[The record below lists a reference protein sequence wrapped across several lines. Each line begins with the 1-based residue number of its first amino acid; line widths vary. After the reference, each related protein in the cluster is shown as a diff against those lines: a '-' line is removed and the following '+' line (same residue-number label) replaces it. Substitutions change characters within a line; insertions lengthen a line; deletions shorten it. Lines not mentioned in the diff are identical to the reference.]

1 MQTSATPFNII
12 GIFTKQHDKR
22 IDATLNTLITHLNK
36 HNVRIMVDEPGA
48 KLCNRDGFCH
58 EEMMQQINLAI
69 VVGGDGTLL
78 HTGRIL
84 ANYGI
89 PILGINLGRLGF
101 LVDVLPIDMCIII
114 NQVLSGEYI
123 KEERTL
129 LKAEVYRGKELL
141 GEDDALNDVVFHVR
155 NEVRMIEFTTHIN
168 DTFVNTQRADG
179 MIIATPT
186 GSTAYS
192 LSSGGPILHPG
203 LDAVVFVPICPHTL
217 SHRPI
222 VIQASDS
229 IKIQLCE
236 GRNGDARI
244 SFDGQSHI
252 DIVPGDYAIIQK
264 KQRSMTLIHPKN
276 YDYYHIL
283 RAKLHWS
290 VQPWSVL
297 D

>member
-1 MQTSATPFNII
+1 MQTSDPQLSTAFNTI
-12 GIFTKQHDKR
+12 GIFTKQHDDR
-22 IDATLNTLITHLNK
+22 IDATLNTLILHLK
-36 HNVRIMVDEPGA
+36 QHDVRVMVDESGS
-48 KLCNRDGFCH
+48 KVCNSEGFCH
-58 EEMMQQINLAI
+58 EDMMQQIDLA
-69 VVGGDGTLL
+69 VVIGGDGTLL

-101 LVDVLPIDMCIII
+101 LVDVSPVDMTVIID
-114 NQVLSGEYI
+114 QVLAGQFR

-129 LKAEVYRGKELL
+129 LKAEVFRGDELL
-141 GEDDALNDVVFHVR
+141 GGGDALNDVVFHVR

-179 MIIATPT
+179 IVVATPT

-203 LDAVVFVPICPHTL
+203 LDAVVLVPICPHTL

-222 VIQASDS
+222 AIQASDT
-229 IKIQLCE
+229 IKIALCK
-236 GRNGDARI
+236 GRNSDARI

-252 DIVPGDYAIIQK
+252 DIVPGDHAVIQK
-264 KQRSMTLIHPKN
+264 KQRSMTLIHPEN

-290 VQPWSVL
+290 VQP
-297 D
+297 

>member
-1 MQTSATPFNII
+1 MQSFRTI
-12 GIFTKQHDKR
+12 GIFTKKHDDR
-22 IDATLNTLITHLNK
+22 INDTLHTLITHLNK
-36 HNVRIMVDEPGA
+36 HNVDIMVDDPGA
-48 KLCNRDGFCH
+48 KICNREGFCH
-58 EEMMQQINLAI
+58 EDMMQKIDLAI
-69 VVGGDGTLL
+69 VIGGDGTLL

-84 ANYGI
+84 ANYDI

-101 LVDVLPIDMCIII
+101 LVDVLPVDMSIII
-114 NQVLSGEYI
+114 DQVFSGEYI
-123 KEERTL
+123 KETRTL
-129 LKAEVYRGKELL
+129 LKAEVFRGDELL
-141 GEDDALNDVVFHVR
+141 GSDDALNDVVFHVR

-179 MIIATPT
+179 IVIATPT

-203 LDAVVFVPICPHTL
+203 LDAVVLVPICPHTL

-222 VIQASDS
+222 AIQASDS
-229 IKIQLCE
+229 IKIELCK
-236 GRNGDARI
+236 GRNSDARI

-252 DIVPGDYAIIQK
+252 DIIPGDYAVIQK

-290 VQPWSVL
+290 VQP
-297 D
+297 

>member
-1 MQTSATPFNII
+1 MPISTTFKTI
-12 GIFTKQHDKR
+12 GIFTKQHDER
-22 IDATLNTLITHLNK
+22 IDETLKTLIAHLK
-36 HNVRIMVDEPGA
+36 PHDVAIMVDESGA
-48 KLCNRDGFCH
+48 RICSLDGYCH
-58 EEMMQQINLAI
+58 EEMMQQIDLAI

-78 HTGRIL
+78 RTGRIL
-84 ANYGI
+84 ANYNI

-101 LVDVLPIDMCIII
+101 LVDVSPVDMGIII
-114 NQVLSGEYI
+114 DQVLSGEYL

-129 LKAEVYRGKELL
+129 LKAQVFRGEELL
-141 GEDDALNDVVFHVR
+141 GGDDALNDVVFHVR

-179 MIIATPT
+179 IVIATPT

-203 LDAVVFVPICPHTL
+203 LDAVILVPICPHTL

-222 VIQASDS
+222 AIQASDT
-229 IKIQLCE
+229 IKIALCE
-236 GRNGDARI
+236 GRNSDARI

-252 DIVPGDYAIIQK
+252 DIVPGDHAVIQK
-264 KQRSMTLIHPKN
+264 KQQAMTLIHPKN

-290 VQPWSVL
+290 VQP
-297 D
+297 